1 MQVGAF
7 TTSIVVHPST
17 ESTVFEEK
25 QDWITMA
32 DSTTVKM
39 EQTGSRS
46 GREASALLVVKR
58 ANAEAIVK
66 LERCIL
72 KS

>member
-1 MQVGAF
+1 M
-7 TTSIVVHPST
+7 
-17 ESTVFEEK
+17 FEEK

-58 ANAEAIVK
+58 ANAEAIVQ